1 MFRFQTIHHRPTL
14 NSAVAGALVLAL
26 AGGCCPPAP
35 DDTGPAEPPTTS
47 DVIGRQLTPPNFV
60 FSADVPHDIV
70 TQDLGAIGTQPFVN
84 NLAWYTFMALDWP
97 VPDPIVE
104 RGVPDRQNVVG
115 GLKTSGGDGGGPQI
129 SPTGPTVWETFKDS
143 DDIFLNPPV
152 KPSSFDAPESIPPAC
167 QTLAAAEPGAARR
180 TLTQTAKISD
190 VLQDFKQAFSDAPLV
205 DQNGQY
211 VWYEIKVNRA
221 YYDYVVDNGFYDSR
235 NQVGKTIF
243 FPESSDTTRQQPAIK
258 VKAAWK
264 VMGGSGSNQPDDPSR
279 FYTTDALVYNPETG
293 VCTKETLGLVGLHVV
308 QKTAQLPQ
316 WMWATFEQV
325 DNAPD
330 QQGGPVSGK
339 QYNFFNANCAGCPL
353 NTPPSQSN
361 PTFPTQVVRV
371 TPVSSDAP
379 NSLFQDALTSLRSDN
394 VWQYYQ
400 LVNAQWAANRDHI
413 GVPSEPEFLAN
424 TTLETYLQDPVEP
437 DGCINCHGK
446 FAGEKDLDFQLYKAY
461 PHGTA
466 LADMIAKAVEF
477 AAAHSGS

>member
-1 MFRFQTIHHRPTL
+1 MSWQRTIPGARI
-14 NSAVAGALVLAL
+14 SRWMAVGVLATL
-26 AGGCCPPAP
+26 VVGGCTPPTPEAP
-35 DDTGPAEPPTTS
+35 PAEPDAPQA
-47 DVIGRQLTPPNFV
+47 VIGRQLTPPNYV
-60 FSADVPHDIV
+60 FSADAPHDIV
-70 TQDLGAIGTQPFVN
+70 TMDLGAIGTQPFVD
-84 NLAWYTFMALDWP
+84 NLGWFTFIALDWP

-104 RGVPDRQNVVG
+104 RGVPDRQNTVG
-115 GLKTSGGDGGGPQI
+115 GLKTSGGDGGGPKV

-152 KPSSFDAPESIPPAC
+152 KPSSFDTPESIPPAC
-167 QTLAAAEPGAARR
+167 QTLALAEPGAARR
-180 TLTQTAKISD
+180 TLTQSAKISD
-190 VLQDFKQAFSDAPLV
+190 VLSDFKQAFTDEPLV

-264 VMGGSGSNQPDDPSR
+264 VMGGAGSKQPDDQSR
-279 FYTTDALVYNPETG
+279 FYTTDALIYNPDTG
-293 VCTKETLGLVGLHVV
+293 VCTKETVGLVGLHVV

-330 QQGGPVSGK
+330 QTTGPVSGK
-339 QYNFFNANCAGCPL
+339 KYNFFSADCAGCPL
-353 NTPPSQSN
+353 NTPPSKTN

-379 NSLFQDALTSLRSDN
+379 NATFQQALASLRADN

-400 LVNAQWAANRDHI
+400 LVNAQWAATRDHI
-413 GVPSEPEFLAN
+413 GVPSQPAFLAN
-424 TTLETYLQDPVEP
+424 TTQETYLQQPVEP
-437 DGCINCHGK
+437 NGCINCHGK
-446 FAGEKDLDFQLYKAY
+446 FAGDKDLDFQLFKAY
-461 PHGTA
+461 PHGKA
-466 LADMIAKAVEF
+466 LADMLAAAKAFGGAEH
-477 AAAHSGS
+477 AE